1 MYRSA
6 GGGLQ
11 YLELCTSLPMPV
23 GGGGAWFSLNPN
35 LTDPADPIFCSLH
48 IKRGGGG
55 GACSCACE
63 RAPMRFP
70 TTP

>member
-1 MYRSA
+1 
-6 GGGLQ
+6 
-11 YLELCTSLPMPV
+11 MPV

-55 GACSCACE
+55 H
-63 RAPMRFP
+63 APVHANEHQ
-70 TTP
+70 